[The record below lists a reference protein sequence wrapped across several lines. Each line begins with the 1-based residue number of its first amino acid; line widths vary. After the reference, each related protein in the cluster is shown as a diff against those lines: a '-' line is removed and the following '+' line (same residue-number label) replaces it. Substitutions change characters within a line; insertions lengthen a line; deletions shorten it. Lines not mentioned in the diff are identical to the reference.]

1 MKTKEELKKAIK
13 DTITKH
19 KEIILGTDS
28 PICMTCLD
36 ELRSS
41 KSSIKKC
48 MIKS

>member
-13 DTITKH
+13 DTIAKH
-19 KEIILGTDS
+19 KEIIFGTDI

-36 ELRSS
+36 ELQSS
-41 KSSIKKC
+41 KSSMKKC